1 MMRGLLTFLSDFG
14 ETSPYPAAM
23 KAAAAAICSARLMDI
38 SHGVPPGS
46 VRGGAYLL
54 WSVAPVC
61 PVGTVH
67 CAVVD
72 PGVGTKRAA
81 LAIATGEQIFVGPDN
96 GVLIPAARRL
106 GITAVYRL
114 TEPAYWR
121 HPVSATF
128 HGRDIFAPA
137 AAHLATGI
145 PIASVGE
152 PALAFVDLAFPPG
165 HVLGDQLRGEVLW
178 VDTFGNL
185 ITSIPGALLS
195 ALPGTGG
202 LIVEAARGSLRA
214 AIGRTFGDV
223 LAGRGVVLVG
233 SDGMVE
239 VALNRGNAA
248 AQMAA
253 EVGTML
259 RIRREG

>member
-1 MMRGLLTFLSDFG
+1 MGGLLTFLSDFG
-14 ETSPYPAAM
+14 DASPYPAAM
-23 KAAAAAICSARLMDI
+23 KATAAAICSARFVDI

-72 PGVGTKRAA
+72 PGVGTERAA
-81 LAIATGEQIFVGPDN
+81 LAVSAGGQIFVGPDN

-106 GITAVYRL
+106 GITGVYRL
-114 TEPAYWR
+114 AEPAYWR

-128 HGRDIFAPA
+128 HGRDIFAPV
-137 AAHLATGI
+137 AAHLANGI
-145 PIASVGE
+145 PIAGVGV
-152 PALAFVDLAFPPG
+152 PAAAYVDLAFPRG
-165 HVLGDQLRGEVLW
+165 HVLGDDLRGEVLW
-178 VDTFGNL
+178 VDTFGNM
-185 ITSIPGALLS
+185 ITSIPGTLLS
-195 ALPGTGG
+195 ALPEAAD
-202 LIVEAARGSLRA
+202 LIVETARGSLRA
-214 AIGRTFGDV
+214 ATGRTFGDV
-223 LAGRGVVLVG
+223 PAGRGVVIVG

-239 VALNRGNAA
+239 VAVNRGSAA

-253 EVGTML
+253 ELGATL
-259 RIRREG
+259 RIRRG

>member
-1 MMRGLLTFLSDFG
+1 MTRGLLTFLSDFG
-14 ETSPYPAAM
+14 ATSPYPAAM
-23 KAAAAAICSARLMDI
+23 KAAAAAICSARFVDI

-72 PGVGTKRAA
+72 PGVGTERAP
-81 LAIATGEQIFVGPDN
+81 LAITTGEQIFVGPDN
-96 GVLIPAARRL
+96 GLLIPAARRL
-106 GITAVYRL
+106 GIAGVYRL

-121 HPVSATF
+121 HPVSTTF

-137 AAHLATGI
+137 AAHLASGI
-145 PIASVGE
+145 PIASVGA
-152 PALAFVDLAFPPG
+152 PASAFVDLAFPPG
-165 HVLGDQLRGEVLW
+165 HVLGDHLRGEVLW
-178 VDTFGNL
+178 VDTFGNM
-185 ITSIPGALLS
+185 ITSIPGSLLS
-195 ALPGTGG
+195 ALAGTAD
-202 LIVEAARGSLRA
+202 LIVETARGSLRA
-214 AIGRTFGDV
+214 ATGRTFGDV
-223 LAGRGVVLVG
+223 PAGRGVVLVG

-248 AQMAA
+248 AEMAA

-259 RIRREG
+259 RIRQG

>member
-1 MMRGLLTFLSDFG
+1 MGGLLTFLSDFG
-14 ETSPYPAAM
+14 DASPYPAAM
-23 KAAAAAICSARLMDI
+23 KATAAAICSARFVDI

-72 PGVGTKRAA
+72 PGVGTERAA
-81 LAIATGEQIFVGPDN
+81 LAVSAGGQIFVGPDN

-106 GITAVYRL
+106 GITGVYRL
-114 TEPAYWR
+114 AEPAYWR

-128 HGRDIFAPA
+128 HGRDIFAPV
-137 AAHLATGI
+137 AAHLANGI
-145 PIASVGE
+145 PIAGVGV
-152 PALAFVDLAFPPG
+152 PAAAYVDLAFPRG
-165 HVLGDQLRGEVLW
+165 HVLGDDLRGEVLW
-178 VDTFGNL
+178 VDTFGNM
-185 ITSIPGALLS
+185 ITSIPGTLLS
-195 ALPGTGG
+195 ALPEAAD
-202 LIVEAARGSLRA
+202 LIVETARGSLRA
-214 AIGRTFGDV
+214 ATGRTFGDV
-223 LAGRGVVLVG
+223 PAGRGVVMVG

-239 VALNRGNAA
+239 VAVNRGSAA

-253 EVGTML
+253 ELGATL
-259 RIRREG
+259 RIRRG

>member
-1 MMRGLLTFLSDFG
+1 MMGGLLTFLSDFG

-23 KAAAAAICSARLMDI
+23 KAAAAAICSARFVDI

-46 VRGGAYLL
+46 VRSGAYLL

-72 PGVGTKRAA
+72 PGVGTERAA
-81 LAIATGEQIFVGPDN
+81 LAITTREQILVGPDN

-106 GITAVYRL
+106 GITGVFRL

-137 AAHLATGI
+137 AAHLAAGI
-145 PIASVGE
+145 PIAGVGV
-152 PALAFVDLAFPPG
+152 PATAFVDLAFPPG
-165 HVLGDQLRGEVLW
+165 HAVAGHLRGEVLW
-178 VDTFGNL
+178 VDTFGNM

-195 ALPGTGG
+195 ALPGTAD
-202 LIVEAARGSLRA
+202 LIVETASRSLRA
-214 AIGRTFGDV
+214 ATGRTFGDV
-223 LAGRGVVLVG
+223 PAGRGVVLVG

-248 AQMAA
+248 AQIAA

-259 RIRREG
+259 RIRPE

>member
-1 MMRGLLTFLSDFG
+1 MGGLLTFLSDFG
-14 ETSPYPAAM
+14 DASPYPAAM
-23 KAAAAAICSARLMDI
+23 KATAAAICSARFVDI

-72 PGVGTKRAA
+72 PGVGTERAA
-81 LAIATGEQIFVGPDN
+81 LAVSAGEQIFVGPDN

-106 GITAVYRL
+106 GITGVYRL
-114 TEPAYWR
+114 AEPAYWR

-128 HGRDIFAPA
+128 HGRDIFAPV
-137 AAHLATGI
+137 AAHLANGI
-145 PIASVGE
+145 PIAGVGV
-152 PALAFVDLAFPPG
+152 PAAAYVDLAFPRG
-165 HVLGDQLRGEVLW
+165 HVLGDDLRGEVLW
-178 VDTFGNL
+178 VDTFGNM
-185 ITSIPGALLS
+185 ITSIPGTLLS
-195 ALPGTGG
+195 ALPEAAD
-202 LIVEAARGSLRA
+202 LIVETARGSLRA
-214 AIGRTFGDV
+214 ATGRTFGDV
-223 LAGRGVVLVG
+223 PPGRGVVIVG

-239 VALNRGNAA
+239 VAVNRGSAA

-253 EVGTML
+253 ELGATL
-259 RIRREG
+259 RIRRG

>member
-1 MMRGLLTFLSDFG
+1 MTRALLTFLSDFG
-14 ETSPYPAAM
+14 ATSPYPAAM
-23 KAAAAAICSARLMDI
+23 KAAAAAICSARFVDI

-46 VRGGAYLL
+46 VRAGAYLL

-61 PVGTVH
+61 PAGTVH

-72 PGVGTKRAA
+72 PGVGTERAA
-81 LAIATGEQIFVGPDN
+81 LAITTGEQIFVGPDN
-96 GVLIPAARRL
+96 GLLIPAVRRL
-106 GITAVYRL
+106 GIAGVYRL

-137 AAHLATGI
+137 AAHLASGI
-145 PIASVGE
+145 SLASVGV
-152 PALAFVDLAFPPG
+152 PASAFVDLSFPTAQA
-165 HVLGDQLRGEVLW
+165 LGDDLRGEVLW
-178 VDTFGNL
+178 VDTFGNM

-195 ALPGTGG
+195 ALPGTAD
-202 LIVEAARGSLRA
+202 LVVETAQGSLRA
-214 AIGRTFGDV
+214 ATGRTFGDV
-223 LAGRGVVLVG
+223 PAGRGVVFVG

-248 AQMAA
+248 ARIAA

-259 RIRREG
+259 RIRQE

>member
-1 MMRGLLTFLSDFG
+1 V
-14 ETSPYPAAM
+14 
-23 KAAAAAICSARLMDI
+23 DI

-72 PGVGTKRAA
+72 PGVGTERAA
-81 LAIATGEQIFVGPDN
+81 LAVSAGEQIFVGPDN

-106 GITAVYRL
+106 GITGVYRL
-114 TEPAYWR
+114 AEPAYWR

-128 HGRDIFAPA
+128 HGRDIFAPV
-137 AAHLATGI
+137 AAHLANGI
-145 PIASVGE
+145 PIAGVGV
-152 PALAFVDLAFPPG
+152 PAAAYVDLAFPPG
-165 HVLGDQLRGEVLW
+165 HALGDDLRGEVLW
-178 VDTFGNL
+178 VDTFGNM
-185 ITSIPGALLS
+185 ITSIPGTLLS
-195 ALPGTGG
+195 ALPEAAD
-202 LIVEAARGSLRA
+202 LIVETARGSLRA
-214 AIGRTFGDV
+214 ATGRTFGDV
-223 LAGRGVVLVG
+223 PAGRGVVMVG

-239 VALNRGNAA
+239 VAVNRGSAA

-253 EVGTML
+253 ELGATL
-259 RIRREG
+259 RIRRG